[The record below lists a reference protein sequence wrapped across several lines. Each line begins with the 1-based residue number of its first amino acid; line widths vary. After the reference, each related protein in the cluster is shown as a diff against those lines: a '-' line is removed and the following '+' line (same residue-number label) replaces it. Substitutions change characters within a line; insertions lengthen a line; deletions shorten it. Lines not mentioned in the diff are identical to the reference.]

1 MPHNPLGPVTT
12 AATIHLAA
20 AIPNFAQLE
29 YLHGL
34 AAAYPPDLFPVM
46 PALDGDCFPLP
57 TAPGIGVEFEPR
69 AVANYAFER
78 WEAPHWKRRDGSYT
92 NW

>member
-1 MPHNPLGPVTT
+1 LGPVTT
-12 AATIHLAA
+12 ATTIHLAA
-20 AIPNFAQLE
+20 SIPNFAQLE
-29 YLHGL
+29 YQHRL

-46 PALDGDCFPLP
+46 PVLDGDCFPLP
-57 TAPGIGVEFEPR
+57 TAPGLGVEFNPE
-69 AVANYAFER
+69 AAANYAFER

>member
-20 AIPNFAQLE
+20 AIPTSPSWSTSTSWPRVSA
-29 YLHGL
+29 
-34 AAAYPPDLFPVM
+34 DLFPVM
-46 PALDGDCFPLP
+46 PALGGDCFPLP
-57 TAPGIGVEFEPR
+57 TAPGLGVEFNPQ
-69 AVANYAFER
+69 AVADYAFER
-78 WEAPHWKRRDGSYT
+78 WEAPHWQRRDGSYT